1 MEITAIFSRSKNL
14 FPPIMKDCSQ
24 RLLINPL
31 TWILIAIMMLPCLLG
46 LWGYYEFAEDRQ
58 IEEVGG
64 EKIYYNE
71 NGELMHENLREFFMT
86 FSSLFIIKFIGVL
99 LAIMFSSELINEEF
113 NRKTMQVLRTTP
125 IMPLE
130 IIFYRYIAGV
140 FCMFGIL
147 ALSSIVM
154 YVILMMGAG
163 IHGII
168 EELEVLWLVIKTV
181 LFESVAYL
189 GIFVLSVIV
198 ITIIAKI
205 LQKFIELVLLGWLN
219 RLLGLLL
226 GLLKGFLI
234 ISLII
239 FIIQSLPLKF
249 DEDNTIRQKLE
260 KESVMYQICN
270 HVKELIILTVP
281 INNQINSF
289 KKTTKMIS
297 DEKSIQNIL
306 K

>member
-1 MEITAIFSRSKNL
+1 MTFTPPDIVICLILGFFTFNGFRHGFIEEMARIISLVGGFILASK
-14 FPPIMKDCSQ
+14 FHY
-24 RLLINPL
+24 LLIPYL
-31 TWILIAIMMLPCLLG
+31 
-46 LWGYYEFAEDRQ
+46 Q
-58 IEEVGG
+58 SIETETIRV
-64 EKIYYNE
+64 
-71 NGELMHENLREFFMT
+71 T
-86 FSSLFIIKFIGVL
+86 
-99 LAIMFSSELINEEF
+99 
-113 NRKTMQVLRTTP
+113 
-125 IMPLE
+125 
-130 IIFYRYIAGV
+130 
-140 FCMFGIL
+140 
-147 ALSSIVM
+147 
-154 YVILMMGAG
+154 
-163 IHGII
+163 
-168 EELEVLWLVIKTV
+168 
-181 LFESVAYL
+181 VAYL

-198 ITIIAKI
+198 ITIVAKI

-219 RLLGLLL
+219 RLLGVLL

-281 INNQINSF
+281 INDQLNSF

>member
-181 LFESVAYL
+181 LFESIAYL
-189 GIFVLSVIV
+189 GIFCLIS
-198 ITIIAKI
+198 AY
-205 LQKFIELVLLGWLN
+205 FERPFLLGIVYWIIWEMIVSGTQYQQITVSHYLESIRFDGLKEMGWNVTAEDYGLTKIVNNEVVNIATEPITAMLILIGIGLGTVIWGARGLGN
-219 RLLGLLL
+219 RQ
-226 GLLKGFLI
+226 F
-234 ISLII
+234 
-239 FIIQSLPLKF
+239 
-249 DEDNTIRQKLE
+249 
-260 KESVMYQICN
+260 
-270 HVKELIILTVP
+270 
-281 INNQINSF
+281 
-289 KKTTKMIS
+289 
-297 DEKSIQNIL
+297 
-306 K
+306 